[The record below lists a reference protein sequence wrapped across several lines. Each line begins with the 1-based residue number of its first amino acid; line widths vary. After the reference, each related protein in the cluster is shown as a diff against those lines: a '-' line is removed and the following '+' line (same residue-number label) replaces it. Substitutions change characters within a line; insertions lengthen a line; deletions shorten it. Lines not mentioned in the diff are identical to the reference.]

1 MGYNLG
7 RCSNCFWYV
16 LPSHISVCEA
26 DKKALQFPYVI
37 AFEPTFIEVRS
48 VHTGDLVQI
57 IPGNNI
63 SCLFADTP
71 PSRINSAPIQPTRQM
86 MFNGPPG
93 AYRTP
98 PQPGYPTQ
106 GYPNQQAGYGNGFRP
121 PPNQQGFMPPPGQGQ
136 GQGQPGNGAPRF
148 NRDQIIFTSEE
159 GHVQFLK
166 LPPSGQ
172 RGSTVSTSSANT
184 SSTTLVS
191 GSSGPGGR
199 LESIRGSR

>member
-1 MGYNLG
+1 MYL
-7 RCSNCFWYV
+7 
-16 LPSHISVCEA
+16 LLSVCLPISQLNLQA
-26 DKKALQFPYVI
+26 NIVALQFPYVI
-37 AFEPTFIEVRS
+37 AFEPTFVEVRS

-71 PSRINSAPIQPTRQM
+71 PSRINAAPIQPTRQM
-86 MFNGPPG
+86 MFNPNNPSGPG

-98 PQPGYPTQ
+98 PPQGYPTPGYP
-106 GYPNQQAGYGNGFRP
+106 YGNNNGFRP
-121 PPNQQGFMPPPGQGQ
+121 PPNQQQGFMPPGPQQ
-136 GQGQPGNGAPRF
+136 SGNGTPRF

-166 LPPSGQ
+166 LPPSNQ
-172 RGSTVSTSSANT
+172 RGSTVSTSSANA
-184 SSTTLVS
+184 SSSTLVS
-191 GSSGPGGR
+191 ASVGPGGR